1 MLKLRIAA
9 ILKEQG
15 HTKYWLYKQ
24 MDLSYQN
31 LSRIM
36 NNETTSIH
44 FDVLER
50 FSKVLEVPVGDLFE
64 SADSAE
70 TPPV

>member
-1 MLKLRIAA
+1 
-9 ILKEQG
+9 
-15 HTKYWLYKQ
+15 

-50 FSKVLEVPVGDLFE
+50 LSKVLEVPVGDLFE